1 MFSIGWP
8 APLVGAPGL
17 GPGSNT
23 WAAVETPAGKL
34 VSTPASLAVVVVV
47 SVVVNV
53 VNVEVVVDVLPVVS
67 VVVVVV
73 PGDVDWACR
82 TVVNN
87 RTIIVAQ
94 TKVHLINLAV
104 DVFMVQSSFS
114 WFCSW

>member
-34 VSTPASLAVVVVV
+34 VSTLASLAVVVVV

-53 VNVEVVVDVLPVVS
+53 VNVDWVVDVLVVS
-67 VVVVVV
+67 TVAV
-73 PGDVDWACR
+73 PPPVDVDWACR

-94 TKVHLINLAV
+94 TKVHLTNLAV
-104 DVFMVQSSFS
+104 DVFMFS
-114 WFCSW
+114 VLFFLVLFS